1 MYEAWLKTN
10 QKHLV
15 ESINQVKTLLKQ
27 HLNPQSNPTQQQ
39 TLEKN
44 SNLPLN
50 NNTNNI
56 DNNNNDDNNSNN
68 NDVNSVVNVE
78 GEETRGL
85 WSVERL
91 GVLFGLSSFEKQII
105 VLCVAQELDSEVK
118 TLISQIHDNPNMSY
132 PTFGLALTCFPNTH
146 WSALTPT
153 SPLRRFRL
161 IDLNLNTPN
170 NVSITNVPLHISER
184 ILHYIKSVSYL
195 DPELQGII
203 KPLTN
208 NNSEGDE
215 CGDQIVESHL
225 CLAKQILNIWHNND
239 GDGCREEGKVPL
251 VQLCGVDEAGKRS
264 IAQRVLANRH
274 LHLWHLPAELIPQK
288 PQETTALAQLWMRES
303 ALLGA
308 GLLITTTDNNTPN
321 NSPETEA
328 QIQKTTLRFI
338 EQTTNPTFL
347 STKEPW
353 QTPNNPSITL
363 QVNNPLKT
371 EQHQLWQTNIQKH
384 YYPKHQQKQNQQD
397 PNLQNT
403 ISTLVQQ
410 FNFNAATIK
419 ETINKTTQH
428 QHQHQHQKQQ
438 NNNDSNKAADNSGG
452 ELSSSSLHELL
463 WASACDVSRPKFLNL
478 AQQITPKST
487 LENLVLPEREKQLLN
502 DIIIH
507 VAQRH
512 KVYQDWGFE
521 NTSSRGLGIN
531 ALFCG
536 SSGTGKTMAA
546 EAIANEL
553 HLDLFRIDLSAVVS
567 KYIGETEKNLS
578 KLFDT
583 AEDTGAILF
592 FDEADA
598 LFGKRTDIK
607 DSHDRHANIEINYLL
622 QRMENYRGL
631 AILATNLK
639 ETLDAAFTRRLKF
652 IINFPFPDEKSRLE
666 IWKNIYPKQTP
677 TDNNIDYR
685 QLAKLNITGG
695 NIKNIA
701 LYSAFLAANQNTTI
715 NMQHIKRATQTEYT
729 KIEKPLPTGNW
740 TPHEN
745 KH

>member
-27 HLNPQSNPTQQQ
+27 HLNQQHNPAQQQ
-39 TLEKN
+39 QSLEKN
-44 SNLPLN
+44 STILLN
-50 NNTNNI
+50 NNTNNV
-56 DNNNNDDNNSNN
+56 NSNN
-68 NDVNSVVNVE
+68 DVVDGVK
-78 GEETRGL
+78 GEEEGGL

-91 GVLFGLSSFEKQII
+91 GVMFGLSWFEKQII

-118 TLISQIHDNPNMSY
+118 TLIAQIHGNPNMIY

-161 IDLNLNTPN
+161 IDINPNTNMPSS
-170 NVSITNVPLHISER
+170 SITNAPLRISER
-184 ILHYIKSVSYL
+184 ILHYIKGIFYL

-203 KPLTN
+203 KPPTN
-208 NNSEGDE
+208 NTNDSNSDEGDW
-215 CGDQIVESHL
+215 GDQIVESHL
-225 CLAKQILNIWHNND
+225 GLAKQILNIWHNNTNS
-239 GDGCREEGKVPL
+239 CREEGNLPL
-251 VQLCGVDEAGKRS
+251 IQLCGVDEAGKRS
-264 IAQRVLANRH
+264 IAQTVLSTMQ
-274 LHLWHLPAELIPQK
+274 LHLWQLPAELIPQK
-288 PQETTALAQLWMRES
+288 PQETTALAQLWTRES

-308 GLLITTTDNNTPN
+308 GLLITTIADNTIH

-328 QIQKTTLRFI
+328 QIQKATLRFI

-347 STKEPW
+347 STKERW
-353 QTPNNPSITL
+353 QIPPTTTPSITL

-384 YYPKHQQKQNQQD
+384 YNQNQQKQEQD
-397 PNLQNT
+397 ATLQNT
-403 ISTLVQQ
+403 IATLVQQ
-410 FNFNAATIK
+410 FNFNATTIK
-419 ETINKTTQH
+419 ETINKTTQN
-428 QHQHQHQKQQ
+428 QNINNENED
-438 NNNDSNKAADNSGG
+438 NNNSNNCDG
-452 ELSSSSLHELL
+452 EMSSSSLRELL
-463 WASACDVSRPKFLNL
+463 WTSACDVSRPKFLNL
-478 AQQITPKST
+478 AQQITPKAT
-487 LENLVLPEREKQLLN
+487 LEHLVLPEREKQLLK

-512 KVYQDWGFE
+512 KVYQEWGFE
-521 NTSSRGLGIN
+521 NTNSRGLGIS

-553 HLDLFRIDLSAVVS
+553 HLDLFRIDLSSVVS

-607 DSHDRHANIEINYLL
+607 DSHDRYANIEINYLL

-639 ETLDAAFTRRLKF
+639 ETLDTAFTRRLKF

-677 TDNNIDYR
+677 IDNNIDYQ
-685 QLAKLNITGG
+685 QLAKLTITGG

-701 LYSAFLAANQNTTI
+701 LYSAFLAANQNTPI

-729 KIEKPLPTGNW
+729 KIEKTLPTGNW
-740 TPHEN
+740 NSHEN
-745 KH
+745 KN